1 MGNNHKYNEQTKTIH
16 HTDYDKDGRHSFDYD
31 PLTGNI
37 TRDHSVSNQNQ
48 DKKKQWP
55 DSNMW
60 DD

>member
-48 DKKKQWP
+48 DKKKQ
-55 DSNMW
+55 
-60 DD
+60 